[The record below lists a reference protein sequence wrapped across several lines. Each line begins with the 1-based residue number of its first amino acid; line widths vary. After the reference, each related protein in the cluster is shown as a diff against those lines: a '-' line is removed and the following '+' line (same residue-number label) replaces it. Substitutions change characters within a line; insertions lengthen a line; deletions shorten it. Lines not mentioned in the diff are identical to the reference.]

1 MTDFPEKCLRKIPF
15 VLLTEDNK
23 SSVAQREHFFEYQE
37 FAFENYYDL
46 KNIKLLFS
54 EDEYLVF
61 SILLSHD
68 KKNGKTYIQTQYQ
81 MKIEIIS
88 ISI

>member
-23 SSVAQREHFFEYQE
+23 SSVAQREHFFEYQK

-68 KKNGKTYIQTQYQ
+68 KKNGKTYIQTQCQ